1 MNQLV
6 TLPRELTVEVHSA
19 PNAFQ
24 LIIDNVRKK
33 KSGFSL
39 ALNAEKILRL
49 HDDAKFK
56 EVFDAATVRICDG
69 VGLNL
74 FLKRKMKKVNL
85 PIEVIEICKK
95 HNFKLGIFGTDEH
108 TLTMAIAQLKNKY
121 NIEVT
126 CSANGFQTD
135 QFYLEQ
141 INIHQP
147 DIIFVWEVQSKNT
160 YL

>member
-69 VGLNL
+69 VRLNL
-74 FLKRKMKKVNL
+74 FLKRKMKKINL
-85 PIEVIEICKK
+85 P
-95 HNFKLGIFGTDEH
+95 
-108 TLTMAIAQLKNKY
+108 MR
-121 NIEVT
+121 
-126 CSANGFQTD
+126 
-135 QFYLEQ
+135 
-141 INIHQP
+141 
-147 DIIFVWEVQSKNT
+147 
-160 YL
+160 